1 VTVFSPICRITCH
14 VPHGASAVLRK
25 LLADLRPL
33 MAFVQTSR
41 SVQVRE
47 RKSRLI
53 GVVSSKQEET
63 LSDTFQLLVA
73 PDRETGLLEHIITHA
88 NLGMADRGSVYAEH
102 VELAELT
109 DEHSGPGP
117 SDAESESP
125 SLLPESVDS
134 TARVPILHDLM
145 NIHCIVPRGLG
156 SVVARSALELGTSV
170 PSVAY
175 ASGSGGRDRLGLLR
189 VAIPPEKEIVTV
201 TTPAADAE
209 GLARQIVDSSRL
221 DRPGAGFV
229 YLHPLSR
236 GVVNVRLWIG
246 AQRHAASINQLVAA
260 VDSLWGGAEWRRR
273 FVTDDQPAAA
283 SSGFLR
289 DLTELTLICPEDRTH
304 RLIMAAID
312 GGAGAATT
320 SRITTILQPG
330 AEHERQVGAVELTTL
345 VVQPS
350 HVEPVMEAMR
360 ATGSLADDSGAFY
373 LIKAAVPV
381 GYSYRRRG

>member
-1 VTVFSPICRITCH
+1 MTSFSPFCRITCH
-14 VPHGASAVLRK
+14 VPHSASAILRK
-25 LLADLRPL
+25 LLAEVQPL
-33 MAFVQTSR
+33 VAYVQTSR

-47 RKSRLI
+47 RNGRLVGILASR
-53 GVVSSKQEET
+53 QEET

-73 PDRETGLLEHIITHA
+73 PDRESGLLEQIITHA
-88 NLGMADRGSVYAEH
+88 NLGMADRGTAYAED
-102 VELAELT
+102 VEIADLANE
-109 DEHSGPGP
+109 DSGPWP
-117 SDAESESP
+117 SAAGSESP
-125 SLLPESVDS
+125 SQRPRSVDS
-134 TARVPILHDLM
+134 SARVPILHDLM
-145 NIHCIVPRGLG
+145 NVRCIVPRGLA
-156 SVVARSALELGTSV
+156 SAVARTALELGTSV

-175 ASGSGGRDRLGLLR
+175 ANGSGGRDRLGLLR

-209 GLARQIVDSSRL
+209 GLAQQIVDASRL

-229 YLHPLSR
+229 YLHPLTR

-246 AQRHAASINQLVAA
+246 AQPHAASINQIVAA

-273 FVTDDQPAAA
+273 FVTDDQPAAT
-283 SSGFLR
+283 SMGFLR

-312 GGAGAATT
+312 GGAGGATT
-320 SRITTILQPG
+320 SRITTILQSG

-345 VVQPS
+345 VVQPAR
-350 HVEPVMEAMR
+350 VEPVIEAMR
-360 ATGSLADDSGAFY
+360 ATGSLADDTGAIH
-373 LIKAAVPV
+373 LIKGTVPA